1 MARFI
6 IRFYGTDNV
15 QCKEMVVIGRKLTK
29 KEVIQMEG
37 RYRPGE
43 ELYYIPKKNEFSIRW
58 VVRYNGILD
67 FASYGAAPKYHCH
80 KIVEA

>member
-29 KEVIQMEG
+29 KEVVQMEG
-37 RYRPGE
+37 KSRPGE
-43 ELYYIPKKNEFSIRW
+43 ELYYISRKNDYRIKW
-58 VVRYNGILD
+58 IIRYNGKLA
-67 FASYGAAPKYHCH
+67 FASRTAPRHHYC